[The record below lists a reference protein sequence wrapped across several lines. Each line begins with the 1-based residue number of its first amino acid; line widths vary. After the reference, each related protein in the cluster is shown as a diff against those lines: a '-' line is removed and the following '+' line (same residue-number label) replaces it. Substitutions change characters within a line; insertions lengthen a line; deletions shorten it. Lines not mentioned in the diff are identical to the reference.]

1 MRGEVIGIVSSQMKS
16 GQNLNFAIPANLIPI
31 MEQPSVEQV
40 KELLE
45 PYYPDAESSN
55 PGSSEEVIREVA
67 INSIEEGISDD
78 YLVQSAKCN
87 IFDNKSMFIKIYI
100 EESVEA
106 RKLRY
111 DNLEMLISAIRGYF
125 IMVTYFPSVGD
136 LTVQICNSTAI
147 QCTMHSYRSQ
157 VCMSIN
163 DLNISGKAGLF
174 VNKMLSTMTPVIGS
188 HLVHGK
194 LVPVKKY
201 V

>member
-87 IFDNKSMFIKIYI
+87 IFDNKSMFIKTRQFGCYYRRHI
-100 EESVEA
+100 ES
-106 RKLRY
+106 
-111 DNLEMLISAIRGYF
+111 D
-125 IMVTYFPSVGD
+125 
-136 LTVQICNSTAI
+136 
-147 QCTMHSYRSQ
+147 
-157 VCMSIN
+157 SIN
-163 DLNISGKAGLF
+163 
-174 VNKMLSTMTPVIGS
+174 
-188 HLVHGK
+188 
-194 LVPVKKY
+194 
-201 V
+201 